1 MTIKTIFDPLSAN
14 IKESKRAYDIA
25 WLGLLNYKGSDSME
39 VVALENAL
47 QCASDN
53 CLNAYKAFDNTYY
66 ALPKG

>member
-1 MTIKTIFDPLSAN
+1 
-14 IKESKRAYDIA
+14 
-25 WLGLLNYKGSDSME
+25 ME
-39 VVALENAL
+39 VIALENAL